1 MGEEHV
7 PVGLEFTVEDHAS
20 DPLEKLAAGAESL
33 AEHVNHIGE
42 ALTDV
47 IGLAGVLGGAFSFA
61 KLVEGT
67 IEHVGAVGRLA
78 TQTGIASEEADGL
91 LESFNKFGISADGAT
106 NIVGRMSRQMLQLNK
121 ASTGVSG
128 TAGIIYQEFH
138 RLGVDLRQGI
148 VPSILHLSERV
159 KEGKIHAQDLARGMH
174 LSTDSA
180 LQFAKFLKQ
189 GPESIR
195 ETIEEL
201 RKSGS
206 AVTAEDLAR
215 VGAFK
220 AAKADLSSAFERV
233 TFVVGRELMPVVTEL
248 MRSVADNA
256 KEWVESAKEFGHWL
270 NDNLR
275 TAVSVATTLGK
286 ILLANAILQRVGAG
300 GIAGIVKP
308 IAKNINDIASGYQVG
323 ASLMGAGELASAA
336 AGIAAGAVALTGV
349 AAAIALVV
357 EGAQSLA
364 TNYKGVADRQSEASS
379 YLSAAWE
386 SLTSNLAA
394 SWDNLFGH
402 GSATGFLDFFRTLLP
417 DILTGLTTLATGLL
431 ATIEAIGLY
440 LHGALGTGKYRS
452 FADVNAQVYAD
463 MEKRKQQTDWDA
475 ESHRLARVNAENR
488 AAGKADTNMDFRGS
502 HFTIDQ
508 QFAEGYE
515 PDRILTAF
523 THDLAG
529 LGERG
534 GQSPFAPNAAV
545 GRAGG

>member
-20 DPLEKLAAGAESL
+20 GGLEKLAAGAESL

-42 ALTDV
+42 ALTNV
-47 IGLAGVLGGAFSFA
+47 IGLAGVMGGAFSFA

-67 IEHVGAVGRLA
+67 IEHVGAVERLA
-78 TQTGIASEEADGL
+78 TQTGIATEEADGL

-106 NIVGRMSRQMLQLNK
+106 NIVGRMSRQMLQLNE

-159 KEGKIHAQDLARGMH
+159 KDGKLHAQDLARGMH

-180 LQFAKFLKQ
+180 LQFVKFLKQ

-220 AAKADLSSAFERV
+220 AAKADLSAAFERV

-256 KEWVESAKEFGHWL
+256 KEWVEIREGV
-270 NDNLR
+270 R
-275 TAVSVATTLGK
+275 P
-286 ILLANAILQRVGAG
+286 LAERAIC
-300 GIAGIVKP
+300 
-308 IAKNINDIASGYQVG
+308 
-323 ASLMGAGELASAA
+323 
-336 AGIAAGAVALTGV
+336 
-349 AAAIALVV
+349 
-357 EGAQSLA
+357 GAQSESP
-364 TNYKGVADRQSEASS
+364 RR
-379 YLSAAWE
+379 SARSCW
-386 SLTSNLAA
+386 
-394 SWDNLFGH
+394 
-402 GSATGFLDFFRTLLP
+402 RTLSFSA
-417 DILTGLTTLATGLL
+417 LAPGVFP
-431 ATIEAIGLY
+431 A
-440 LHGALGTGKYRS
+440 S
-452 FADVNAQVYAD
+452 
-463 MEKRKQQTDWDA
+463 
-475 ESHRLARVNAENR
+475 
-488 AAGKADTNMDFRGS
+488 
-502 HFTIDQ
+502 
-508 QFAEGYE
+508 
-515 PDRILTAF
+515 DR
-523 THDLAG
+523 
-529 LGERG
+529 R
-534 GQSPFAPNAAV
+534 
-545 GRAGG
+545 